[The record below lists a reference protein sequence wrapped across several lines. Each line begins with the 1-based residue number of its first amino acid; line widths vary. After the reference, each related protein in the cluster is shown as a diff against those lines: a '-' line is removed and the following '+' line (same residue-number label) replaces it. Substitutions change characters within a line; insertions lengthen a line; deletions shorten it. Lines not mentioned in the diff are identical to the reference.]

1 MRLILSFV
9 IFFAAC
15 AAKAKAENYRYNTVD
30 ARLLFK
36 PKISLTTQTTTTTS
50 TFTVSCTKSTTLAC
64 AARAARALVP
74 APDSA
79 RAFVFRGQSSKNENE
94 EQFPADPTPV
104 QGVEATPVPNR
115 EARAADP
122 QYIMSPLS
130 YYAQEI
136 QSGIN
141 NNPFNYH
148 SISLREDSYPQPAAG
163 QQRIFGVSLNGNQA
177 GSFFG
182 SPNFFPALP
191 GVVYT
196 FTSTFTITSFT
207 VTTSTSTP
215 LCSAAGFLQ
224 CPP

>member
-1 MRLILSFV
+1 MRLILSVV

-15 AAKAKAENYRYNTVD
+15 ADMRKAENYRYNAVD

-36 PKISLTTQTTTTTS
+36 PKISLATQTTTTTS
-50 TFTVSCTKSTTLAC
+50 TFTVSCTKSTTAC
-64 AARAARALVP
+64 AAP
-74 APDSA
+74 APEGGM
-79 RAFVFRGQSSKNENE
+79 VFRGRRDKSENE

-104 QGVEATPVPNR
+104 QGVEATQVPNR

-122 QYIMSPLS
+122 QYVMSPLS

-141 NNPFNYH
+141 SNPFNYH
-148 SISLREDSYPQPAAG
+148 SISLRDDSYPQPAVG
-163 QQRIFGVSLNGNQA
+163 QQRIFGVNLNGNQA

-182 SPNFFPALP
+182 SPNLFPALP

-215 LCSAAGFLQ
+215 ACSAPGMLQ
-224 CPP
+224 CP